1 MIDKKLLEKDEITY
15 RLHLRSLNKPA
26 SCFEWHNP
34 LMADGIPI
42 YARQKSTYS
51 DPNIR
56 VGYNNF
62 QVIQRTKAG
71 YLAGDIQRTYS
82 DDIPDEVKEK
92 YSEFDNLNHF
102 KSLLKKLMFSCSGW
116 GNTYSLC
123 YLDEENN
130 PRIKQIHSWQAKVEY
145 DDNDEPLKGYVYY
158 PIDERMHVWEYDGV
172 YVTEWIASK
181 SGASYIL
188 LTEPKEHGFKGIP
201 LIEWCNNDNKQG
213 NSELA
218 VPLMDAYDRLISD
231 NITESATFR
240 AAYLLL
246 KNMGFLDD
254 ETKAQMAKTG
264 VFSGG
269 ADADARFL
277 TKDINPEFI
286 RFVMSETWSGIW
298 IVSSSVD
305 PKALASL
312 TNATAFQISQMYRN
326 MEEDCKDTEAEWKIS
341 LEYLDR
347 ILKSYWTG
355 LDVRSVND
363 YSTEDINYDFK
374 RNIPNDVMTWLK
386 DMLQAGGKL
395 PQKEIFIKAGYTEQ
409 KAEELVQEEENEAY
423 EMLEDETA
431 IR

>member
-1 MIDKKLLEKDEITY
+1 MINKKLLEKDEITF

-62 QVIQRTKAG
+62 QVIQRTKSG
-71 YLAGDIQRTYS
+71 YLGGDIQRTYS

-102 KSLLKKLMFSCSGW
+102 KSFLKKLMFSCSGW

-130 PRIKQIHSWQAKVEY
+130 VRIKQVQSWQAKVEY
-145 DDNDEPLKGYVYY
+145 DDNGEPLKGYVYY

-286 RFVMSETWSGIW
+286 KFVMSETWAGIW
-298 IVSSSVD
+298 VVSSSVD

-312 TNATAFQISQMYRN
+312 SNATAFQISQMYRN

-395 PQKEIFIKAGYTEQ
+395 PQKEIFIKAGYSEQ
-409 KAEELVQEEENEAY
+409 KAEELVQEAENESY
-423 EMLEDETA
+423 EMLDETTV
-431 IR
+431 

>member
-1 MIDKKLLEKDEITY
+1 MINKKLLEKDEITF

-82 DDIPDEVKEK
+82 DNISDEVKAK
-92 YSEFDNLNHF
+92 YLEFDNLNHF
-102 KSLLKKLMFSCSGW
+102 KSFLKKLMFSCTGW

-123 YLDEENN
+123 YLDDDYNV
-130 PRIKQIHSWQAKVEY
+130 RIKQIQSWQAKVEY
-145 DDNDEPLKGYVYY
+145 DDNGEPLKGYVYY

-246 KNMGFLDD
+246 KNMGNLDD
-254 ETKAQMAKTG
+254 KVKAQMAKTG

-269 ADADARFL
+269 SDAEAKFL

-286 RFVMSETWSGIW
+286 KFVMSETWAGIW
-298 IVSSSVD
+298 VVSSSVD

-312 TNATAFQISQMYRN
+312 SNATAFQISQMYRN
-326 MEEDCKDTEAEWKIS
+326 MEEDCKDTEAEWLIS

-409 KAEELVQEEENEAY
+409 KADELVQEAENESY
-423 EMLEDETA
+423 EMLDETTV
-431 IR
+431 

>member
-1 MIDKKLLEKDEITY
+1 MIDKKLLEKDEITF

-62 QVIQRTKAG
+62 QVIQRTKSG
-71 YLAGDIQRTYS
+71 YLGGDIQRTYS

-102 KSLLKKLMFSCSGW
+102 KSFLKKLMFSCSGW

-130 PRIKQIHSWQAKVEY
+130 VRIKQVQSWQAKVEY
-145 DDNDEPLKGYVYY
+145 DDNGEPLKGYVYY

-286 RFVMSETWSGIW
+286 KFVMSETWAGIW
-298 IVSSSVD
+298 VVSSSVD

-312 TNATAFQISQMYRN
+312 SNATAFQISQMYRN

-409 KAEELVQEEENEAY
+409 KAEELVQEAENESY
-423 EMLEDETA
+423 EMLEDETTV
-431 IR
+431 